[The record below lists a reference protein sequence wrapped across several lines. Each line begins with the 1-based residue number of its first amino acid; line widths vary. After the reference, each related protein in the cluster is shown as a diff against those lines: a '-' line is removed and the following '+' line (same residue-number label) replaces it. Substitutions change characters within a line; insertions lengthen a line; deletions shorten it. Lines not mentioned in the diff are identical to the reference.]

1 MDSQSMDTT
10 TEKSFRSAFVAL
22 VGRPNSGKSS
32 ILNNILKENLSIVTP
47 LPQTTRKNMRG
58 IYTTDT
64 MQIIFVD
71 TPGVHKGK
79 HALNK
84 AMLHEVKEMLD
95 EGGIDCI
102 GYVVD
107 CSREFGSEEDA
118 VAEIVG
124 KQSANKII
132 IFNKIDIAKNA
143 DKITTAFFEKFTS
156 LKGTPFIKISALD
169 PNSGEQVLKCLDPF
183 IHEGPRFYDPD
194 ELTDASLR
202 FFAAEYLRKY
212 IILNTKEEVPHA
224 ALVEIES
231 YKETPEK
238 HEIIATIHVETNGQ
252 KGIVIGKQGEGIE
265 KIKKGARMEMKKL
278 VGCPV
283 SLTCHVK
290 VSPGWRDNDSFL
302 KLMGLPVKRK

>member
-1 MDSQSMDTT
+1 MDAT
-10 TEKSFRSAFVAL
+10 TEKTFRSAFIAL

-32 ILNNILKENLSIVTP
+32 ILNNILKENVSIVTP

-58 IYTTDT
+58 IYTTDA
-64 MQIIFVD
+64 MQIVFVD
-71 TPGVHKGK
+71 TPGIHKGK

-84 AMLHEVKEMLD
+84 AMLTEVKDMLD

-107 CSREFGSEEDA
+107 CSREFGGEEEA
-118 VAEIVG
+118 VAELVG
-124 KQSANKII
+124 KQSAGKII
-132 IFNKIDIAKNA
+132 LFNKIDITKNI
-143 DKITTAFFEKFTS
+143 KEVITAFFDKFPT
-156 LKGTPFIKISALD
+156 LKEIPYLKISALD
-169 PNSGEQVLKCLDPF
+169 QNCGEQVLQKLDPF
-183 IHEGPRFYDPD
+183 IHEGPRFYDPED
-194 ELTDASLR
+194 ITDASLR
-202 FFAAEYLRKY
+202 FFASEYLRKY

-224 ALVEIES
+224 AFIEIES

-252 KGIVIGKQGEGIE
+252 KGIVIGKNGEGIE
-265 KIKKGARMEMKKL
+265 KIKKGARIEMKKL

-302 KLMGLPVKRK
+302 RLMGLPLRSK